1 MGKGALLRLLTPLLS
16 RRLLPIPLGVNLG
29 GEGVLVAQGDVV
41 DEEDPRGDEN
51 SRGLPEVKRHTEE
64 AHGGA
69 VVHGGIG
76 DVEGEA
82 RDDVIHED
90 AEVVAKEGA
99 GDAEGPGGGDDEDI
113 ASDNEGIGG
122 ELHGGSVEKRMGGL
136 LAEGTLVEEIAD
148 EAEGEDGEGE
158 EITGDLRVAAE

>member
-16 RRLLPIPLGVNLG
+16 RRLLPIPLGVDLG

-41 DEEDPRGDEN
+41 DEEDPRGDEDT
-51 SRGLPEVKRHTEE
+51 RGLRIVERHTEE

-69 VVHGGIG
+69 VVHGRVG

-82 RDDVIHED
+82 RDDVIHQD
-90 AEVVAKEGA
+90 AEVVAEEGA

-113 ASDNEGIGG
+113 PGEDEGVGG
-122 ELHGGSVEKRMGGL
+122 ELHGGSVEKGVGGL
-136 LAEGTLVEEIAD
+136 LAEGFLVEEIAD
-148 EAEGEDGEGE
+148 EAEREDGEGE
-158 EITGDLRVAAE
+158 EVAGDLGVTSE